1 MVNQN
6 KILNDFFYFT
16 TQLLIIGVFILTK
29 KLLWKDY
36 LYIASMLFGLFF
48 GAGNLIFPVH
58 MGQEAGSAI
67 FLANLGFLL
76 TGIGLPFL
84 GVIAIGISKSNGVF
98 DLAKR
103 VNHTYATIFTVL
115 LYLTIGPFF
124 ALPRLATTSFEI
136 GIAPFIQL
144 ENQKLVLAL
153 FSALFFFVAWAFSC
167 RPSKI
172 LDYVG
177 KFLNPLF
184 LFLLGILLL
193 LAFLTPLGE
202 VSSMPING
210 AYATN
215 PFFKGF
221 TEGYNTLDALA
232 SLAFGI
238 IIVST
243 IRGMGIEKPN
253 EIAKDTIKSG
263 AISIIL
269 MGIIYTLLAY
279 MGTLSLGGFAI
290 SENGGIALAQIA
302 NYYLG
307 NLGSVLLALIVI
319 LACLKT
325 AIGLVSACGETFTE
339 LFPKKSYLFYITVTS
354 ILPCL
359 FANIGLT
366 NIIQFSIPVLMFL
379 YPLAM
384 TLILLVIIS
393 PLFKHRGEVYC
404 FTTYVTLIAALLDAL
419 NNSPAFIKNQS
430 LITSILNFSEK
441 YIPFFAIGMGWVVP
455 ATTAFIV
462 SFVWIT
468 LKKDPSITNV

>member
-1 MVNQN
+1 M
-6 KILNDFFYFT
+6 
-16 TQLLIIGVFILTK
+16 TK
-29 KLLWKDY
+29 KLSWKDY
-36 LYIASMLFGLFF
+36 LYIGSMLFGLFF

-67 FLANLGFLL
+67 FLANLGFLV

-103 VNHTYATIFTVL
+103 VNHRYAVVFTVL

-136 GIAPFIQL
+136 GIAPFIHL
-144 ENQKLVLAL
+144 ENQKLMLAI
-153 FSALFFFVAWAFSC
+153 FSALFFLIAWAFS
-167 RPSKI
+167 RKPSKI

-193 LAFLTPLGE
+193 LAFIKPLGD
-202 VSSMPING
+202 VASTPVQV
-210 AYATN
+210 AYEAN

-221 TEGYNTLDALA
+221 TEGYNTLDVLA

-243 IRGMGIEKPN
+243 IRGMGVEKPN

-263 AISIIL
+263 AISVIL
-269 MGIIYTLLAY
+269 MGIIYTLLSY

-307 NLGSVLLALIVI
+307 ELGSLLLALIVI

-325 AIGLVSACGETFTE
+325 AIGLISACGETFTE
-339 LFPKKSYLFYITVTS
+339 LFPKKTYPFYIAGAS

-366 NIIQFSIPVLMFL
+366 NIIQFSIPVLMFI

-384 TLILLVIIS
+384 TLVLLVIMS
-393 PLFKHRGEVYC
+393 QLFKHRGEVYR
-404 FTTYVTLIAALLDAL
+404 FTTYVTLFAALLDAL
-419 NNSPAFIKNQS
+419 NNSPAFIKDHS
-430 LITSILNFSEK
+430 LVTAILTFAEK
-441 YIPFFAIGMGWVVP
+441 YLPFFSIGMGWVVP
-455 ATTAFIV
+455 ATLAFVI
-462 SFVWIT
+462 SLIWIT
-468 LKKDPSITNV
+468 LKKEQSVNNV

>member
-1 MVNQN
+1 M
-6 KILNDFFYFT
+6 
-16 TQLLIIGVFILTK
+16 TK
-29 KLLWKDY
+29 KLSWRDY
-36 LYIASMLFGLFF
+36 LYVGSMLFGLFF

-58 MGQEAGSAI
+58 MGQEAGASI
-67 FLANLGFLL
+67 LLANLGFLI

-98 DLAKR
+98 DLATR
-103 VNHTYATIFTVL
+103 VNRRYAVGFTVL

-136 GIAPFIQL
+136 GLAPFISSDKHPL
-144 ENQKLVLAL
+144 TLAI
-153 FSALFFFVAWAFSC
+153 FSALFFLIAWAFS
-167 RPSKI
+167 RKPTK
-172 LDYVG
+172 LLGYVG

-184 LFLLGILLL
+184 LFLLAILILF
-193 LAFLTPLGE
+193 AFLTPLGSIPSAP
-202 VSSMPING
+202 VADS
-210 AYATN
+210 YAAN

-243 IRGMGIEKPN
+243 IRGMGIEEPN

-263 AISIIL
+263 AISIVL
-269 MGIIYTLLAY
+269 MGIIYTLLSY
-279 MGTLSLGGFAI
+279 MGTMSLGKFPL

-302 NYYLG
+302 NHYLG
-307 NLGSVLLALIVI
+307 SLGSILLAFIVI

-325 AIGLVSACGETFTE
+325 AIGLITACSETFSE
-339 LFPKKSYLFYITVTS
+339 LFPKGSYAFYIAVAS

-359 FANIGLT
+359 FANVGLT

-384 TLILLVIIS
+384 TLMILVIIS
-393 PLFKHRGEVYC
+393 PLFRHRKEVYRM
-404 FTTYVTLIAALLDAL
+404 TTYVTLFAALLDAL
-419 NNSPAFIKNQS
+419 NSAPEFIKSNAAVA
-430 LITSILNFSEK
+430 TILKTAEHYLPLFT
-441 YIPFFAIGMGWVVP
+441 IGMGWVVP
-455 ATTAFIV
+455 ALIG
-462 SFVWIT
+462 FVIGLIWIQM
-468 LKKDPSITNV
+468 KKESVLN

>member
-1 MVNQN
+1 M
-6 KILNDFFYFT
+6 
-16 TQLLIIGVFILTK
+16 TK
-29 KLLWKDY
+29 KLSWRDY
-36 LYIASMLFGLFF
+36 LYVGSMLFGLFF

-58 MGQEAGSAI
+58 MGQEAGATI
-67 FLANLGFLL
+67 FLANLGFLI

-98 DLAKR
+98 DLATR
-103 VNHTYATIFTVL
+103 VNRRYAVGFTVL

-136 GIAPFIQL
+136 GLVPFIPSDQH
-144 ENQKLVLAL
+144 KLILAV
-153 FSALFFFVAWAFSC
+153 FSALFFLVAWAFS
-167 RPSKI
+167 RKPTK
-172 LDYVG
+172 LLGYVG

-184 LFLLGILLL
+184 LFLLAILILF
-193 LAFLTPLGE
+193 AFLTPLGTISLAP
-202 VSSMPING
+202 VADS
-210 AYATN
+210 YAAN

-243 IRGMGIEKPN
+243 IRGMGVEKPN
-253 EIAKDTIKSG
+253 DIAKDTIKSG

-269 MGIIYTLLAY
+269 MGIIYTLLSY
-279 MGTLSLGGFAI
+279 MGTMSLGKFPL

-302 NYYLG
+302 NHYLG
-307 NLGSVLLALIVI
+307 NLGSILLALIVI

-325 AIGLVSACGETFTE
+325 AIGLITAFSETFSE
-339 LFPKKSYLFYITVTS
+339 LFPKGSYSFYIAIAS

-359 FANIGLT
+359 FANVGLT

-384 TLILLVIIS
+384 TLMILVIVS
-393 PLFKHRGEVYC
+393 PLFHHRKEVYRT
-404 FTTYVTLIAALLDAL
+404 TTYITLFAALLDAL
-419 NNSPAFIKNQS
+419 NSAPDFIKSN
-430 LITSILNFSEK
+430 TVVTTILTAAEEYLPLFT
-441 YIPFFAIGMGWVVP
+441 IGMGWVLPSVLG
-455 ATTAFIV
+455 FIIGLI
-462 SFVWIT
+462 WIK
-468 LKKDPSITNV
+468 LKKEPDLN